1 MGRERKGRAIKRK
14 RMVAIVSTLT
24 LSYFFIG
31 GVISSLNFLTYLTDV
46 RERRSIKFH
55 SRFLVFI
62 LVGIVVAWPYLIAE
76 TLIEGLLKE
85 R

>member
-1 MGRERKGRAIKRK
+1 
-14 RMVAIVSTLT
+14 MVAIVSILT

-31 GVISSLNFLTYLTDV
+31 GVISSLNFLTYVTDV
-46 RERRSIKFH
+46 NYRRSIKLP
-55 SRFLVFI
+55 SRLLVFI

-76 TLIEGLLKE
+76 TIIEVLQKG

>member
-1 MGRERKGRAIKRK
+1 
-14 RMVAIVSTLT
+14 MVEIMPTLT

-31 GVISSLNFLTYLTDV
+31 GVISSLNLITYITDV
-46 RERRSIKFH
+46 RERRCIKIH
-55 SRFLVFI
+55 QRLLVLT

-76 TLIEGLLKE
+76 TLIALFLKG